1 MTLSPPVCPMTL
13 GLPHAPPPP
22 PPLNHYLL
30 PLPLPAPLTLT
41 PPHAH
46 AHAPLLP
53 GPPGLPHDSLIP
65 CLSRDLL
72 LAP

>member
-1 MTLSPPVCPMTL
+1 MTL

-53 GPPGLPHDSLIP
+53 WPPGLPHDSLIP
-65 CLSRDLL
+65 CLPRDLL
-72 LAP
+72 PAP